1 YPNFFCTH
9 WGSGIG
15 RAVFLSRSAVEA
27 LYSVSGDPRFAI
39 TYYAP
44 GYRPQRSLEYEF
56 RSIYYSTTV
65 HAGTHY
71 SYWFVVYMYGASDS
85 RGEWRKAY
93 IYAPMFLED
102 YAPSITLVEVEAD
115 Y

>member
-1 YPNFFCTH
+1 H

-27 LYSVSGDPRFAI
+27 LYSVGGDPRFAV
-39 TYYAP
+39 TKRAP
-44 GYRPQRSLEYEF
+44 DGRPQHSLEYEF
-56 RSIYYSTTV
+56 KSLNNRVRVYS
-65 HAGTHY
+65 GTHY

-85 RGEWRKAY
+85 WGEWRKAY